1 MKTHT
6 QNLAVPQENVSN
18 VNQYIIVFL
27 CISLAVWICVPIIG
41 IFPLLLFI
49 QFNLLNNKNPGKRM
63 GLINNL
69 LLILVVFTICV
80 FFTSY
85 TINSDLTLYVQ
96 TYERLGSMNAF
107 EAMVSVPYGT
117 RTEFIPFLIAYFVYH
132 LTSGSVYAYLFVHAL
147 IINVLIVFVIS
158 KRLSTKH
165 YPVILM
171 LLFSAPFYYWQ
182 IIIMRH
188 SLSNTFLMAAIAF
201 MESSSISFLSF
212 LILSFFS
219 HSSNIINIC
228 ILSYFKFS
236 EFNIFYFKNNF
247 SVVKNSKKTKS
258 TKIKFISLIFVIIL
272 YVFLSGGVSIS
283 AFLPLI
289 LPILSTFANL
299 DSGLENKLTGYD
311 SYASKG
317 TVLLSTFDIP
327 IYIFMIITVIFFFLK
342 RKEFSRKLLSLIT
355 IFSLQ
360 IILYLYAPFN
370 TINWR
375 VYYLLISMS
384 GIFYLPLIEIEK
396 GYTRK
401 NGRNNNNLIFIISIA
416 IVLTY
421 NIFMFFR
428 GLVGGWIVGKE
439 HIFFNGSP
447 LQKTIFD
454 YIGFFINANAT

>member
-27 CISLAVWICVPIIG
+27 CISLAVWMYVPIIG

-49 QFNLLNNKNPGKRM
+49 QLNLLNNKNPGKKI

-85 TINSDLTLYVQ
+85 TIYSDLIVYVQ
-96 TYERLGSMNAF
+96 TYEQLGNMNAF
-107 EAMVSVPYGT
+107 EATVSYGT
-117 RTEFIPFLIAYFVYH
+117 GTEFIPFLIAYLVYH

-158 KRLSTKH
+158 KRLSRKY

-171 LLFSAPFYYWQ
+171 LVFSAPFYYWQ

-188 SLSNTFLMAAIAF
+188 ALSNTFLMAAISF

-289 LPILSTFANL
+289 LPILSNFVQIN
-299 DSGLENKLTGYD
+299 SGLENRLTNYD
-311 SYASKG
+311 NYGKMIGGSI
-317 TVLLSTFDIP
+317 FDIT
-327 IYIFMIITVIFFFLK
+327 IFIFMTITVIFFFLK

-355 IFSLQ
+355 IFLLQ
-360 IILYLYAPFN
+360 MISYFYGTVS

-375 VYYLLISMS
+375 IYYLLLSMS
-384 GIFYLPLIEIEK
+384 GLFYLPLIEMEK
-396 GYTRK
+396 GLSPI
-401 NGRNNNNLIFIISIA
+401 NGRNYKNNIFIISIA
-416 IVLTY
+416 IVLAY
-421 NIFMFFR
+421 NILMLFR
-428 GLVGGWIVGKE
+428 GLAGGWIVAKE
-439 HIFFNGSP
+439 HIFFNGIP
-447 LQKTIFD
+447 LKNTIFD
-454 YIGFFINANAT
+454 YIVFFINANTT

>member
-1 MKTHT
+1 MKTHM

-27 CISLAVWICVPIIG
+27 CISLAVWIYVPIIG

-49 QFNLLNNKNPGKRM
+49 QLNLLNNKNPGKRI

-85 TINSDLTLYVQ
+85 TIYSDLIQYVQ
-96 TYERLGSMNAF
+96 TYEQLGNMNAF
-107 EAMVSVPYGT
+107 EATVSYGT
-117 RTEFIPFLIAYFVYH
+117 GTEFIPFLIAYFVYH
-132 LTSGSVYAYLFVHAL
+132 LTSGSVYAYLFAHAL

-158 KRLSTKH
+158 KRLSRKY

-171 LLFSAPFYYWQ
+171 LVFSAPFYYWQ

-188 SLSNTFLMAAIAF
+188 ALSNTFLMAAISL

-219 HSSNIINIC
+219 HSSNLINIC
-228 ILSYFKFS
+228 ILSYFRFS
-236 EFNIFYFKNNF
+236 EFNIFNFKSNF
-247 SVVKNSKKTKS
+247 SVVKNYKKAKS

-272 YVFLSGGVSIS
+272 YVFLSGKASIS

-289 LPILSTFANL
+289 LPILSNFGKVNY
-299 DSGLENKLTGYD
+299 GIENRLTNYD
-311 SYASKG
+311 NYGKMIGGSIFDITIFIFMTI
-317 TVLLSTFDIP
+317 TVL
-327 IYIFMIITVIFFFLK
+327 FFFLK

-360 IILYLYAPFN
+360 MISYFYGTVSP
-370 TINWR
+370 INWR
-375 VYYLLISMS
+375 IYYLLLSMS
-384 GIFYLPLIEIEK
+384 GIFYLPLIEMEK
-396 GYTRK
+396 GLSSI
-401 NGRNNNNLIFIISIA
+401 NGRNYKNNIFIISIA
-416 IVLTY
+416 IVIAY
-421 NIFMFFR
+421 NIFMLFR
-428 GLVGGWIVGKE
+428 GLAGGWIVAKE

-447 LQKTIFD
+447 LQNTIFD
-454 YIGFFINANAT
+454 YIVFFINANAT